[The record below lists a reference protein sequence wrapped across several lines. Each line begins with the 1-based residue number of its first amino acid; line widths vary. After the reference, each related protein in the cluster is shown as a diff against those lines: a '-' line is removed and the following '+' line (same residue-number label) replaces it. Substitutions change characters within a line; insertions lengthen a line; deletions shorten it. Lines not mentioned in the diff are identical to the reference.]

1 MVSIGPHLLGRTLE
15 HDPRSR
21 NYAFA
26 RKTVAKPVNR
36 LWTSGPV
43 LDQGD
48 IGSCEGNTA
57 TEWLNSTVNAGNRA
71 AFWKAMR
78 YPGSPKAY
86 LTETNAKVLYSAATR
101 FDNDEIPGIYPPTD
115 TGTSAV
121 GIAKAMKAAGGITSY
136 QWTFGWD
143 HFLAAI
149 DVGPVMLGTNWY
161 SGMFDP
167 NKQGYVEISGDLAGG
182 HAYLGKGIDYKNQ
195 RVRCRNHWTKSWG
208 PLGGEFYLSFK
219 TLQRLLDEQGD
230 VLIPVRI

>member
-26 RKTVAKPVNR
+26 RRTVAKPVNR
-36 LWTSGPV
+36 LWASGPV
-43 LDQGD
+43 LDQGE
-48 IGSCEGNTA
+48 IGSCEGNTGA
-57 TEWLNSTVNAGNRA
+57 EWLNSALNAGNRA
-71 AFWKAMR
+71 AF
-78 YPGSPKAY
+78 
-86 LTETNAKVLYSAATR
+86 NAKLKRTKGRYLAEPDAVSLYSVATHV
-101 FDNDEIPGIYPPTD
+101 DDDGIDTVYPPDD

-121 GIAKAMKAAGGITSY
+121 GIAKAMKAAGAITGY

-161 SGMFDP
+161 SGMFDV

-182 HAYLGKGIDYKNQ
+182 HAYLGKGIDYKNE
-195 RVRCRNHWTKSWG
+195 RVRCRNHWTKQWG
-208 PLGGEFYLSFK
+208 LAGEFYLSFK
-219 TLQRLLDEQGD
+219 TLQRLLNEQGD